1 MRIIVM
7 FDLPVETPTNRKEY
21 RRFRKYL
28 IKSGYMMFQESV
40 YCKLVINPRMGDF
53 VVEDLRR
60 NKPAE
65 GLVSALKVTEKQ
77 FSKIEYIAGE
87 LKKDVLDTDERVTF
101 L

>member
-1 MRIIVM
+1 
-7 FDLPVETPTNRKEY
+7 
-21 RRFRKYL
+21 
-28 IKSGYMMFQESV
+28 MFQESV